1 MFPLNL
7 SENIR
12 KSKVFLCFQRISKEK
27 ILKKQVNELFV
38 YCQLKINGLKAF
50 LFSCDDKVYCKVR
63 KIFGYR
69 MQKTL
74 SLIKQEKLTLYDTGM
89 IEASFPPT
97 CFKVVRLHKFKSPS
111 LSHEQFE
118 HFAPLPRTLWPVFS
132 SSLRIC
138 CYFFRLKVL
147 EIS

>member
-7 SENIR
+7 NENIR

-74 SLIKQEKLTLYDTGM
+74 FLIK
-89 IEASFPPT
+89 
-97 CFKVVRLHKFKSPS
+97 
-111 LSHEQFE
+111 
-118 HFAPLPRTLWPVFS
+118 
-132 SSLRIC
+132 
-138 CYFFRLKVL
+138 
-147 EIS
+147 